1 MPPAPDV
8 RVKITEAY
16 ARHVACDAFF
26 WAWPLVNVFN
36 KRRGAEQSKELAYAG
51 PVPAAPLNRIVML
64 TDYVAPRGTHRR
76 LSEPGC
82 GLWRRR
88 ARLRSLGGRDPG
100 TPLMQVQYVLGH
112 ASIQTTANYIHT
124 SKQKAASDA
133 AKI

>member
-1 MPPAPDV
+1 MASNASRGTAAADPPSSMALSPSPGWTRAMPPAPDV

-16 ARHVACDAFF
+16 ARHVARDAFF

-64 TDYVAPRGTHRR
+64 TDYVAPRGAHRR

-82 GLWRRR
+82 GLWAGALGFDRSAVVIQVRR
-88 ARLRSLGGRDPG
+88 
-100 TPLMQVQYVLGH
+100 
-112 ASIQTTANYIHT
+112 
-124 SKQKAASDA
+124 
-133 AKI
+133 